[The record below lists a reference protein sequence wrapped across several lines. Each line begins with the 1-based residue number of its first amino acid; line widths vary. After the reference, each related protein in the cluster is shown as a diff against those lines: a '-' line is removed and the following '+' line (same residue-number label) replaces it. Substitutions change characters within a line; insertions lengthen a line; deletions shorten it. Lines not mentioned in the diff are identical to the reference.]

1 MKPSAGPRHSSRPS
15 ESVYPDRAVKQLDDK
30 DYDIL
35 TILQKEGR
43 ITNAELAKRV
53 ELSPPSALQRVRY
66 LERAGYIKGYVGL
79 LDAER
84 LNLKITVLALVSLAL
99 HEEQSLE
106 RFIESFNELPEVL
119 EVHHVSGEFDFLLK
133 IVVQDMRHYEELLR
147 EKILR
152 IKGIGQIRSSFVL
165 GTRKFTTELPI

>member
-1 MKPSAGPRHSSRPS
+1 M
-15 ESVYPDRAVKQLDDK
+15 KQLDDK

-35 TILQKEGR
+35 QILQQDGR

-66 LERAGYIKGYVGL
+66 LERAGYIRGYAAL
-79 LDAER
+79 LDAEK

-106 RFIESFNELPEVL
+106 QFIASFKEIREVL

-133 IVVQDMRHYEELLR
+133 IVVEDMRHYETLLR

-152 IKGIGQIRSSFVL
+152 VKGVGQIRSSFVL
-165 GTRKFTTELPI
+165 GTPKFTTALPI